1 MSELY
6 DPDTET
12 QVLEFILGEEQY
24 CVTIDAVNE
33 IVKATEVTP
42 MPDTLPAVVGMMD
55 LRGNTTVIVN
65 PKRVF
70 ETGEQTPGEQ
80 VIIFDDDSEQ
90 QFGWLVDRVLR
101 VETLQDPEME
111 PVEDNKFVSGVVS
124 REGEFTLCVDPDN
137 VHEQFSMAT
146 E

>member
-42 MPDTLPAVVGMMD
+42 MPETPPAVVGMMD

-80 VIIFDDDSEQ
+80 VIIFDDDSDQ

-124 REGEFTLCVDPDN
+124 REGEFTLWVDPDS

>member
-1 MSELY
+1 MSEVQQ
-6 DPDTET
+6 PDTDT

-42 MPDTLPAVVGMMD
+42 MPDTQPAVIGMMD
-55 LRGNTTVIVN
+55 LRGSTTVIVN

-70 ETGEQTPGEQ
+70 ETAEQTPGEQ
-80 VIIFDDDSEQ
+80 VIIFDDDSDQ
-90 QFGWLVDRVLR
+90 QFGWLVDRVLK
-101 VETLQDPEME
+101 VETLQDPETE

-124 REGEFTLCVDPDN
+124 RDGEFTLWVDPDR
-137 VHEQFSMAT
+137 VHDQFSMAT
-146 E
+146 G

>member
-24 CVTIDAVNE
+24 CVTIDAVDE

-42 MPDTLPAVVGMMD
+42 MPETPPAVVGIMD

-65 PKRVF
+65 
-70 ETGEQTPGEQ
+70 
-80 VIIFDDDSEQ
+80 
-90 QFGWLVDRVLR
+90 
-101 VETLQDPEME
+101 
-111 PVEDNKFVSGVVS
+111 
-124 REGEFTLCVDPDN
+124 
-137 VHEQFSMAT
+137 
-146 E
+146 